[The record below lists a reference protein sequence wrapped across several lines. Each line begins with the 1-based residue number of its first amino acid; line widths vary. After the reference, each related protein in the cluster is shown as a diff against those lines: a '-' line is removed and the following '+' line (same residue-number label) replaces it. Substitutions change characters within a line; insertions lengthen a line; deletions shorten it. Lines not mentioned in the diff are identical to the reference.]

1 MEHHLTCRPS
11 GNKMECYM
19 NAELVLIC
27 MWHAE
32 PLIAMDEPHG
42 DSKLNVTPRGKLP
55 LCFLRRVKPKQREHC
70 ARSGKQNNQGTS
82 MGASH
87 AKISHMTVWG
97 ILHTNVVHPYPFSD
111 RCS

>member
-1 MEHHLTCRPS
+1 
-11 GNKMECYM
+11 
-19 NAELVLIC
+19 

-42 DSKLNVTPRGKLP
+42 DSTLNVTPRGKLP
-55 LCFLRRVKPKQREHC
+55 AMLSKRRVKTPNNENT
-70 ARSGKQNNQGTS
+70 ALDLVQNNPGTS

-97 ILHTNVVHPYPFSD
+97 ILHTNFVRPCPFTD